1 MSTAVSKAPKKV
13 SPRTLQR
20 LEALRQAIPP
30 LYQAAS
36 ETVPIPVDAALDAQ
50 YELALFPQVIAETP
64 MEPKHLPGTPWNR
77 GRIVGAKLPL
87 KPKHVWSLRFH
98 LHSEHR
104 VRDLALFD
112 LAIDSKLRGCDL
124 IKLRTGDLVLDGQPK
139 LRATVIQQKTGK
151 PVTFELTEQ
160 TRESLLAWLKLRGGC
175 LEDFVFPSRANPA
188 AHISTRQY
196 ARLVDEWMVAIDLNP
211 AFYGTH
217 SMRRTKV
224 ALIYKKTG
232 NLRAVQIL
240 LGHTKLESTVR
251 YLGVDIDDAL
261 MISEGIDI

>member
-1 MSTAVSKAPKKV
+1 
-13 SPRTLQR
+13 
-20 LEALRQAIPP
+20 
-30 LYQAAS
+30 
-36 ETVPIPVDAALDAQ
+36 
-50 YELALFPQVIAETP
+50 
-64 MEPKHLPGTPWNR
+64 
-77 GRIVGAKLPL
+77 
-87 KPKHVWSLRFH
+87 
-98 LHSEHR
+98 
-104 VRDLALFD
+104 
-112 LAIDSKLRGCDL
+112 
-124 IKLRTGDLVLDGQPK
+124 
-139 LRATVIQQKTGK
+139 LRATVIQQKTRR

-160 TRESLLAWLKLRGGC
+160 TRDSLLAWLKIRGGN
-175 LEDFVFPSRANPA
+175 LEDFVFPSRTNAA

-196 ARLVDEWMVAIDLNP
+196 ARLVDEWIVAIDLNP

-261 MISEGIDI
+261 SLSEAADL